1 VTDCYQGLACGGC
14 RVDDWLTRAET
25 PRHPTTMTSLFT
37 VITTLDA
44 ETIVWQLVAITAAA
58 AINTALEFTGPGAT
72 LIRCTK
78 ESDW

>member
-1 VTDCYQGLACGGC
+1 
-14 RVDDWLTRAET
+14 
-25 PRHPTTMTSLFT
+25 MTSLFT